1 LLSAHISTLP
11 TVERAQLHR
20 VARIAQVHEIDAFDG
35 TPVFD
40 VEAGM
45 MRLASMEA
53 SVFEGAKVGNWAT
66 SLALDKVGSRQTPHE
81 ATSAERN
88 RNGTG
93 QSATF

>member
-1 LLSAHISTLP
+1 
-11 TVERAQLHR
+11 
-20 VARIAQVHEIDAFDG
+20 
-35 TPVFD
+35 
-40 VEAGM
+40 M